1 MCRMFWLQARLTASR
16 QHLVLRQLRG
26 VAMFVTDPLEMNEGH
41 FAPGQEIEIVPH
53 DAAEIAARLEYYL
66 EHPDQ
71 LRALAEGGANA
82 VRRIYSA
89 ERQIKPRIAL
99 VGQEME
105 EARREQADLPAKI
118 QQTGRIK
125 TWAYRVFGILE
136 DGKLKE
142 LAEDV
147 CTERNSWKFIQN
159 LRMRRTA
166 FKRFCFYPAEKRG
179 VILRG
184 VSVFLD
190 GQELPVQV
198 HNGVEIEN
206 TLYLLPK
213 KRRSSAKCRRE
224 QMLHCRKSF

>member
-1 MCRMFWLQARLTASR
+1 MPAALFVNSIPGRFLNQNDLDAIGHPLKSLNRITAANTGGAVAVSYT
-16 QHLVLRQLRG
+16 HL
-26 VAMFVTDPLEMNEGH
+26 
-41 FAPGQEIEIVPH
+41 
-53 DAAEIAARLEYYL
+53 
-66 EHPDQ
+66 
-71 LRALAEGGANA
+71 LAEGGANA

-147 CTERNSWKFIQN
+147 CTERNS
-159 LRMRRTA
+159 LER
-166 FKRFCFYPAEKRG
+166 C
-179 VILRG
+179 V
-184 VSVFLD
+184 
-190 GQELPVQV
+190 
-198 HNGVEIEN
+198 
-206 TLYLLPK
+206 
-213 KRRSSAKCRRE
+213 
-224 QMLHCRKSF
+224 